1 MKYKLTRYK
10 SIISNKLILELTKE
24 TYGQCV
30 ICQNKKPKFHIDCFD
45 FKSESN
51 QILNSLLLSKQ
62 QTIEE
67 VLSRINKKENISLS
81 IEKPKFYERA
91 VDSKIKEIELESL
104 PLEWVS

>member
-1 MKYKLTRYK
+1 
-10 SIISNKLILELTKE
+10 
-24 TYGQCV
+24 
-30 ICQNKKPKFHIDCFD
+30 
-45 FKSESN
+45 
-51 QILNSLLLSKQ
+51 
-62 QTIEE
+62 

>member
-24 TYGQCV
+24 TYWQWV

>member
-24 TYGQCV
+24 TYGQWV
-30 ICQNKKPKFHIDCFD
+30 VYQNRNPKFHINCFD
-45 FKSESN
+45 FENESN
-51 QILNSLLLSKQ
+51 QVLNSLLLAQ
-62 QTIEE
+62 QKPIEE
-67 VLSRINKKENISLS
+67 VLSRINKKENINLS

-91 VDSKIKEIELESL
+91 VDSKIKEIDLESL

>member
-10 SIISNKLILELTKE
+10 SFISTKEILELTE
-24 TYGQCV
+24 EVYGQWV

-62 QTIEE
+62 QTIKEI
-67 VLSRINKKENISLS
+67 LACINKKENINLS
-81 IEKPKFYERA
+81 IEKPKFFEKKTG
-91 VDSKIKEIELESL
+91 SKLKEIKLDSF
-104 PLEWVS
+104 PLKWVC

>member
-24 TYGQCV
+24 TYGQWV
-30 ICQNKKPKFHIDCFD
+30 VYQNRNPKFHINCFD
-45 FKSESN
+45 FENESN
-51 QILNSLLLSKQ
+51 QVLNSLLLAQ
-62 QTIEE
+62 QKPIEE

-91 VDSKIKEIELESL
+91 VDSQIKGIELESL